1 MDEVTSKYR
10 ILQDSASHFSN
21 IDKMLSFKDSYYDI
35 KRYYVC
41 SFLNSDKKMLRYI
54 EQQRLFAKFKQC
66 IMLDQDG
73 RGFHMIDS
81 SPIILSFKHF
91 VIVKIMKY
99 NNFLRN
105 LIKKRWL
112 KETSF

>member
-1 MDEVTSKYR
+1 M
-10 ILQDSASHFSN
+10 
-21 IDKMLSFKDSYYDI
+21 
-35 KRYYVC
+35 C